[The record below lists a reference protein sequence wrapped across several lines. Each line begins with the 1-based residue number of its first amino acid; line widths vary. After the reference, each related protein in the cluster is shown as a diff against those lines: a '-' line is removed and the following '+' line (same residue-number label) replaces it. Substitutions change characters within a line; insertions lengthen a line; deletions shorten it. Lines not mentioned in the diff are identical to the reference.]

1 MKNLHPLRGIPAR
14 PECEGLRCRV
24 ALPRLFSAIP
34 RIVPGE
40 NLRKVFITN
49 FPFQL
54 GRQLKR
60 ARAALQFGTILPL
73 ICGICGGDAP
83 THREFAASPAAQT
96 SAYRQARLR
105 NFPEHSAVS
114 TDKSGVRPSVFLRIR
129 FLALYSPA
137 VISFNY

>member
-1 MKNLHPLRGIPAR
+1 
-14 PECEGLRCRV
+14 
-24 ALPRLFSAIP
+24 
-34 RIVPGE
+34 VPGE

-129 FLALYSPA
+129 FLALYTPA